1 MERLEF
7 VQQMIAKLRNFFLT
21 TDPVIAIG
29 VDGGGSSTYD
39 RKGAYEMLKEL
50 ELEERRLGMK
60 WDTAEMRDYMD
71 DAEAFRV
78 SVIRLPG
85 KNPMSAVNLCLD
97 MVPARRF

>member
-39 RKGAYEMLKEL
+39 RKGAAEMLKEL
-50 ELEERRLGMK
+50 EQEERRLLHPKRMMK
-60 WDTAEMRDYMD
+60 TTDLRR
-71 DAEAFRV
+71 AF
-78 SVIRLPG
+78 
-85 KNPMSAVNLCLD
+85 D
-97 MVPARRF
+97 